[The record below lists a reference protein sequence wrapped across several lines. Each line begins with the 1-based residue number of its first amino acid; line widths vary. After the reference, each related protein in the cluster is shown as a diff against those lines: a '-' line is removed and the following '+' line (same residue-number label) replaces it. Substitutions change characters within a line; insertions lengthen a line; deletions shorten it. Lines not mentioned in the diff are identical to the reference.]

1 MVKGKDFRHINNPA
15 LQFISEVEPLE
26 AEQDQ
31 PQKKKAT
38 PKKEQAAPKKETKSK
53 RLNLLIYPSVYKA
66 CKKKADTTG
75 ESINEIIN
83 TILKDYFTKE

>member
-1 MVKGKDFRHINNPA
+1 MVKQKDFKNINNPA
-15 LQFISEVEPLE
+15 LQFISDAEPLDV
-26 AEQDQ
+26 EQ
-31 PQKKKAT
+31 PPKKKPT
-38 PKKEQAAPKKETKSK
+38 TKKEPTAPKRKETKSK

-83 TILKDYFTKE
+83 TILKEYFTKE

>member
-15 LQFISEVEPLE
+15 LQFISEAEPLE
-26 AEQDQ
+26 VE
-31 PQKKKAT
+31 PEQKKKAA

-75 ESINEIIN
+75 ESINEVIN